1 MLQCRVCTKCGSL
14 ISPVLLKPNTTESII
29 LQDQKEW
36 TCKFCEDDATI
47 SVISVSY
54 VFRYL
59 VAELAAMNIKVHLEV
74 K

>member
-1 MLQCRVCTKCGSL
+1 M
-14 ISPVLLKPNTTESII
+14 
-29 LQDQKEW
+29 
-36 TCKFCEDDATI
+36 FCEEDTNI

-59 VAELAAMNIKVHLEV
+59 IAELAAINIKVHLEA